1 MKNDIVQNI
10 KDCGESLF
18 NNAEKIAS
26 GLPEY
31 ANSLSLTCYPDEKD
45 QAIYINVN
53 YDFVPE
59 KFVDRRRDCNGK
71 ED

>member
-1 MKNDIVQNI
+1 MKNNIVQNI
-10 KDCGESLF
+10 KDCGESLI
-18 NNAEKIAS
+18 NNAEKIAA

-31 ANSLSLTCYPDEKD
+31 STGLSLTCYPDEKD
-45 QAIYINVN
+45 EAIYINVN

-59 KFVDRRRDCNGK
+59 KFVDRSK